1 MREPMP
7 AKRPKTIRLERDD
20 RLERDELRLRRGTRA
35 CRVLRRALRFAY
47 SQRFRPLDT
56 TLSFG
61 VATSRIIWRRY
72 VRKRPDFFLFD
83 STGRPERLS
92 HGMQVGL
99 RALG

>member
-1 MREPMP
+1 MP
-7 AKRPKTIRLERDD
+7 AKRPKTI

-35 CRVLRRALRFAY
+35 CRVLRRALRFAH